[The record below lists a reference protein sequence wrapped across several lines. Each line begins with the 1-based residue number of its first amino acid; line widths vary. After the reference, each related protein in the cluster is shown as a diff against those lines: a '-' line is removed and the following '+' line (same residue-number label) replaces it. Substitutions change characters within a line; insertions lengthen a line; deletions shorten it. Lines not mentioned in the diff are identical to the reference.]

1 MEVTTITG
9 ILKKKLVNDYLNAIN
24 KAKIQYVELGFR
36 TLDKKKIKGNTAY
49 TTDAFI
55 NSLSIPK
62 SLKIGVMVNASDFL
76 QSNLNN
82 EKACKLLFPETK
94 NTKIKFVRLACHINE
109 PFEIMNAI
117 NWLKKKN
124 FMITINLMQISEIQ
138 ENQIKKICNLSKK
151 TAIIARKNL
160 RFIRSNGGYRRWRKR
175 Y

>member
-1 MEVTTITG
+1 MKSEFN
-9 ILKKKLVNDYLNAIN
+9 ILDCTLRDGGYYNNWNFEKELVNDYLNAIN

-55 NSLSIPK
+55 NSLNIPK

-94 NTKIKFVRLACHINE
+94 NTGR
-109 PFEIMNAI
+109 
-117 NWLKKKN
+117 
-124 FMITINLMQISEIQ
+124 
-138 ENQIKKICNLSKK
+138 
-151 TAIIARKNL
+151 
-160 RFIRSNGGYRRWRKR
+160 
-175 Y
+175 

>member
-1 MEVTTITG
+1 MKSEFN
-9 ILKKKLVNDYLNAIN
+9 ILDCTLRDGGYYNNWNFEKELVNDYLNAIN

-55 NSLSIPK
+55 NSLNIPK

-109 PFEIMNAI
+109 PFEIINAI

-124 FMITINLMQISEIQ
+124 FMVTINLMQISEIQ
-138 ENQIKKICNLSKK
+138 
-151 TAIIARKNL
+151 
-160 RFIRSNGGYRRWRKR
+160 
-175 Y
+175 